1 MTVKDFQRKRALA
14 RAEGYTAE
22 SNLHRLLQA
31 EMQSGDKRY
40 TYHPSI
46 SDEELLPVYYFWY
59 EVIEMVHPD
68 QKESETQD

>member
-14 RAEGYTAE
+14 RAEAYTAE
-22 SNLHRLLQA
+22 RNLHHPHQA
-31 EMQSGDKRY
+31 EMQNGDIRY

-59 EVIEMVHPD
+59 EVIATVHPD
-68 QKESETQD
+68 QEESETQD